1 MGSILNDS
9 GSKIKTDKL
18 LPLLFFVM
26 FLVIVGIIIYLIYD
40 YMNHKSDIA
49 ESISKVDEGIESVKS
64 NAVPYTQYE
73 KDKIWYKN
81 DMENTSNILTSVQQK
96 TNKTDKSLSSF
107 DSSLKQYF
115 TFYDDSRKIQNDK
128 LYEHAFSGN
137 DKDIDLLSKVNATSG
152 LTVTTTANKRDSKNV
167 KICNNGDECIQM
179 NVDANGFNITPDNV
193 KGLSINGKDN
203 SVITKYDMNDNSIYF
218 GGSNM
223 NTSPMFIKD
232 GKMYVNNM
240 SFIYKNDEND
250 VITQQDLDNNSEEIN
265 GVMLSGIKNALLETA
280 ESVLF
285 YQDHIADAID
295 NAYDIAAMIDDVQ
308 VHYYLN
314 NEYVYENET
323 GDIYTPSYTD
333 QTITL
338 KLIANRDMNE
348 GDEIHITL
356 PEEDIGRFTSTSRGD
371 PNSRD
376 IDVPNIGKY
385 YIEANMPINQSLTQV
400 HLSNHVIIVSIA
412 SYVQAKTPIM
422 LQISGKNIVESR
434 STLQIYGITI
444 GKYIPENDQRYRLRP
459 ITPSDPNTN
468 FEHDFNNYSR
478 HMPSASVYDL
488 PDPSTRDYPE
498 DSFQFSSPDSYQESE
513 SDSYPS
519 NNI

>member
-1 MGSILNDS
+1 MGSVLNDS
-9 GSKIKTDKL
+9 VSKIKTDKL

-26 FLVIVGIIIYLIYD
+26 FLVIVGIIIYLVYD
-40 YMNHKSDIA
+40 YINYKSDTA
-49 ESISKVDEGIESVKS
+49 DTISKVDEGIETVKS
-64 NAVPYTQYE
+64 NAVTYSQYE

-81 DMENTSNILTSVQQK
+81 DTENTSNLLINIQEKAT
-96 TNKTDKSLSSF
+96 KTDNNMSSL

-115 TFYDDSRKIQNDK
+115 TFYDDSRKIQNNK

-152 LTVTTTANKRDSKNV
+152 LTVTTTENKRDSKNV

-179 NVDANGFNITPDNV
+179 NVDTNGFNITPDNV

-203 SVITKYDMNDNSIYF
+203 SVITKYDMNNNSVYF
-218 GGSNM
+218 GGSDM

-240 SFIYKNDEND
+240 SFIYKNNEND
-250 VITQQDLDNNSEEIN
+250 AITQQDLDNNTQEIN
-265 GVMLSGIKNALLETA
+265 GVMMSDMRNAAGTLVNA
-280 ESVLF
+280 F
-285 YQDHIADAID
+285 ID
-295 NAYDIAAMIDDVQ
+295 NQEQIGVAMDHARLVSNLIFDIQ

-314 NEYVYENET
+314 NEYVYENEV

-333 QTITL
+333 QTIIL
-338 KLIANRDMNE
+338 KLIANSDMNE
-348 GDEIHITL
+348 GDEIQITL
-356 PEEDIGRFTSTSRGD
+356 PDDIGSFTATSRGD

-400 HLSNHVIIVSIA
+400 HLSNNIIIVAIGSF
-412 SYVQAKTPIM
+412 VEAKTPIM

-444 GKYIPENDQRYRLRP
+444 GKYIPEHDQKYRLRP
-459 ITPSDPNTN
+459 ITSLDPTTL
-468 FEHDFNNYSR
+468 FEHNFDDYSDN
-478 HMPSASVYDL
+478 MPSASVYDL
-488 PDPSTRDYPE
+488 PEPSTTDN
-498 DSFQFSSPDSYQESE
+498 
-513 SDSYPS
+513 PS
-519 NNI
+519 NNTV